1 MHQKKSHFQSIVN
14 IVVFVTKAVW
24 ILVCLAGTQE
34 ATKGGFEVSIKI
46 VVAWPISEK
55 KEANVLLE
63 Q

>member
-1 MHQKKSHFQSIVN
+1 VN

>member
-1 MHQKKSHFQSIVN
+1 MTLSGFHLYRIYR
-14 IVVFVTKAVW
+14 
-24 ILVCLAGTQE
+24 LVCLVGTQE
-34 ATKGGFEVSIKI
+34 VTKGGFEVSIKI

>member
-1 MHQKKSHFQSIVN
+1 MN

-46 VVAWPISEK
+46 VVAWPISK
-55 KEANVLLE
+55 KKKRMYC
-63 Q
+63 

>member
-1 MHQKKSHFQSIVN
+1 VN

-46 VVAWPISEK
+46 VVAWPISGK
-55 KEANVLLE
+55 KRSKCIVRTIDVKNNL
-63 Q
+63 